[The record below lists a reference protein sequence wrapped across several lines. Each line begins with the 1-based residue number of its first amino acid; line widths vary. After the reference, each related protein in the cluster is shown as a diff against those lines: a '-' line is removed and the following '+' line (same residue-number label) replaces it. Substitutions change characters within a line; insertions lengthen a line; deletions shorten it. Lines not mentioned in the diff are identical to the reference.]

1 MGLSTWPT
9 NAVEGLGFRVCSL
22 VSSQTLRV
30 GLETAFGCLQQK
42 IGLKATWTLKVCR
55 IMALM
60 AIIVSLG
67 LLYYILLGFR

>member
-30 GLETAFGCLQQK
+30 GLETASGCLEQ

-55 IMALM
+55 IIAFM

-67 LLYYILLGFR
+67 LLFYILLGFR